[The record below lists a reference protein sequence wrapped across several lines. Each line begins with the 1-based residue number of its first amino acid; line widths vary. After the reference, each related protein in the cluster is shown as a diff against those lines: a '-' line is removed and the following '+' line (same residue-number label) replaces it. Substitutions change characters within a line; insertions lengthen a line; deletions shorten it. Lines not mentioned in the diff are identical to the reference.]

1 MSQTGLS
8 THEMLESP
16 AFKRL
21 VRYRWMVSVI
31 LTLLLFVMYYGYIL
45 LIGYNKPFMATK
57 IGEVTTL
64 GIPLGV
70 GVIVLSWIMTV
81 IYVIWANKFYDVEV
95 KNLKNQLKNEMNISP
110 GEKLIGK

>member
-1 MSQTGLS
+1 MSQTGKS
-8 THEMLESP
+8 AREMLESP

-21 VRYRWMVSVI
+21 VRHRWMVSVV
-31 LTLLLFVMYYGYIL
+31 LTLVLFVMYYGYIL

-64 GIPLGV
+64 GIPIGV

-81 IYVIWANKFYDVEV
+81 IYVIWANKVYDVEV
-95 KNLKNQLKNEMNISP
+95 QNLKNQMK
-110 GEKLIGK
+110 

>member
-1 MSQTGLS
+1 MSQAGQS

-21 VRYRWMVSVI
+21 VRHRWMVSVI
-31 LTLLLFVMYYGYIL
+31 LTLLLFVIYYGYIL

-57 IGEVTTL
+57 IGAVTTL

-70 GVIVLSWIMTV
+70 GVIVLSWLLTV
-81 IYVIWANKFYDVEV
+81 IYVIWANKVYDVEV
-95 KNLKNQLKNEMNISP
+95 KNLKSQLK
-110 GEKLIGK
+110 